1 MFRCIARYG
10 YKDVR
15 KEHHQIFEQLLIE
28 SLEKFIRREA
38 QERSLESDED
48 CDSDSEEE
56 ESRSRILIVPN
67 GSVYSADVP
76 LLANYD
82 CLDKPS
88 SEASTSSFAGTQDDA
103 IADAGKS
110 MESELSFIHKAK
122 ESGVVYLLG
131 HGDIRARK
139 DSWFIKKL
147 HNDVIVS
154 INLIVTIK
162 HRFWQVIRYGR
173 RPEISICHTEVSKSA
188 AAPIERVKLLI
199 QNQDEMIKAGRL
211 SEPYKGIGDCFAR
224 TVKDEGVIA
233 LWRGNTANVI
243 RYFPTQMFNF
253 KKDKDGY
260 WKWFA
265 GNLASGGMAGASS
278 LLFVYSLD
286 YARTRL
292 ANDAKAAKKG
302 GERQFNGL
310 IDVYKKTIQ
319 SDGIA
324 GLYRGFN
331 ISCVGI
337 IVYRGLYFGMYDSLK
352 PVVLVGRLQDNFF
365 ASFLLGWGITIGAG
379 LASYPIDT
387 VRRRMMMT
395 SGEAVKYKSSMDAF
409 NQILKN
415 EGAKSL
421 FKGAGANILRAVA
434 GAGVLAGYDKL
445 QVLVFGKKY
454 GSGGGG

>member
-1 MFRCIARYG
+1 MLLTSQDMADWPPHPSVVHKIGSQFNLHSCYSQDVQTRNGILHKNASYERRFSYG
-10 YKDVR
+10 NYR
-15 KEHHQIFEQLLIE
+15 
-28 SLEKFIRREA
+28 
-38 QERSLESDED
+38 
-48 CDSDSEEE
+48 
-56 ESRSRILIVPN
+56 N
-67 GSVYSADVP
+67 GS
-76 LLANYD
+76 
-82 CLDKPS
+82 
-88 SEASTSSFAGTQDDA
+88 
-103 IADAGKS
+103 
-110 MESELSFIHKAK
+110 
-122 ESGVVYLLG
+122 
-131 HGDIRARK
+131 
-139 DSWFIKKL
+139 L
-147 HNDVIVS
+147 HNPLMQGMHKRCDLSTPTPMSPVLAQAPAEKGAGAFVIDFLMGGVS
-154 INLIVTIK
+154 AA
-162 HRFWQVIRYGR
+162 
-173 RPEISICHTEVSKSA
+173 VSKTA

-211 SEPYKGIGDCFAR
+211 SEPYKGIGECFGR
-224 TVKDEGVIA
+224 TIKEEGFGS

-243 RYFPTQMFNF
+243 RYFPTQALNFAFKDYFKRMFNF
-253 KKDKDGY
+253 RKDRDGY

-265 GNLASGGMAGASS
+265 GNLASGGAAGASS
-278 LLFVYSLD
+278 LFFVYSLD

-292 ANDAKAAKKG
+292 ANDAKAAKGG
-302 GERQFNGL
+302 GERQFNGM
-310 IDVYKKTIQ
+310 IDVYRKTLK

-352 PVVLVGRLQDNFF
+352 PVLLVGKLQDSFF
-365 ASFLLGWGITIGAG
+365 ASFALGWVITNGAG

-395 SGEAVKYKSSMDAF
+395 SGEAVKYSSSMDAF
-409 NQILKN
+409 SQILKN

-454 GSGGGG
+454 GSGGG